1 MTVGKLVA
9 ALKNMPQEAKVVVY
23 RGVHQVW
30 WEVGA
35 VETKTLVHSTDNS
48 HTEECALLVRAEK
61 SESYKPIRK

>member
-1 MTVGKLVA
+1 MTVGKLAA

-23 RGVHQVW
+23 RGVQQVW

-35 VETKTLVHSTDNS
+35 VETKPLDNS
-48 HTEECALLVRAEK
+48 HSPFHTEECVLLVRAEK